1 MIHAGRI
8 YAPQN
13 ALYSI
18 GLHESSANSLDIHEE
33 DYSDM
38 IHTNLQ
44 QDLQQDMHD
53 DKMKQNL
60 PAENCYLI

>member
-18 GLHESSANSLDIHEE
+18 GLHESSAEE